1 METTLRVGCAHEM
14 SAAHTPSVLD
24 VELSDRPE
32 SLLSDC
38 YIKDNIDVVE
48 EKLKLKIEITQ
59 NRNVSVETLQFAASI
74 FTYLNFCPTKDFYVL
89 SVIKFESAEN
99 ILLALASMM
108 KSSQNAG
115 KKSSTRI
122 FSKAMEIFK
131 LTSYRD
137 IDVIT
142 KGKGIDDKR
151 NDFNY
156 YMKKQKKT
164 KQRKF

>member
-1 METTLRVGCAHEM
+1 
-14 SAAHTPSVLD
+14 
-24 VELSDRPE
+24 
-32 SLLSDC
+32 
-38 YIKDNIDVVE
+38 
-48 EKLKLKIEITQ
+48 
-59 NRNVSVETLQFAASI
+59 
-74 FTYLNFCPTKDFYVL
+74 
-89 SVIKFESAEN
+89 
-99 ILLALASMM
+99 M

-122 FSKAMEIFK
+122 FTKAMEIFK

-156 YMKKQKKT
+156 YEETKENKT
-164 KQRKF
+164 KEVLGTIKKS